1 MKTQPTIAELQPAL
15 REVYAPQEPIETE
28 PAELDEAKHE
38 TEAGGLFAVALFALA
53 VVGAPFLVW
62 LIHTV
67 AR

>member
-1 MKTQPTIAELQPAL
+1 MKPSIAELQHAL

-38 TEAGGLFAVALFALA
+38 TEAGGLFAVVLFALA
-53 VVGAPFLVW
+53 VVGAPLLVW